1 MRLASSKA
9 LVACLAVLAVAA
21 LSACGGSSDN
31 SSGEASGT
39 SGSARKVDIYS
50 SLPLRGPSSAEAI
63 PLENGIRLA
72 LAQADDKAGPFTV
85 TYTTLDDSTGVG
97 GWDATQTAANAHE
110 AAADPRAVYYIG
122 EFDDDASEVS
132 MPILNQAG
140 IAQVSPTNTYVGLTT
155 NEPGSVTGEPG
166 RYYPSDTRTY
176 LRIVP
181 IDSVQ
186 TAADLTAMH
195 QAGCARVA
203 LVSDDEAYGMGMAKL
218 LELQKGYYGVDVVS
232 DTGFNPSAP
241 SFGSYA
247 ATLKRLHVD
256 CFLLAGV
263 ASKGGVV
270 LTKDVHAALPKAKIF
285 GPQDMCTSAWTNPQG
300 RRGAGRDRPA
310 DRVHRGDPEPDRVPR
325 REGVPGRL
333 PGSLSRV
340 ESELVRDP
348 RLRGDEARSEH
359 DRRPRRQRRQQVGGA
374 ERAVRHVQPPFGTR
388 DLQLREER
396 RCDAQGDR
404 AVQGRH
410 EREPDV
416 SEDNHAGAGVVG
428 EGRWRGARAGRRG
441 GASWRERAPGAS
453 GGAPAGAGRAR
464 VAFDAQQP
472 LVGGLE
478 QRRGS
483 RPVVREHRGAGARP
497 EHVQPGGDARHRRL
511 DPPR

>member
-21 LSACGGSSDN
+21 LSACGGSSDS

-39 SGSARKVDIYS
+39 SGTARKVDIYS

-85 TYTTLDDSTGVG
+85 MYTALDDSTGAG

-140 IAQVSPTNTYVGLTT
+140 IAQVGPTNTYVGLTT

-186 TAADLTAMH
+186 TAADLLAMH

-218 LELQKGYYGVDVVS
+218 LELQKGYYGVDIVS

-263 ASKGGVV
+263 ASKAGVV
-270 LTKDVHAALPKAKIF
+270 LTKDVHGALPKAKIF
-285 GPQDMCTSAWTNPQG
+285 GPQDMCTSAWTNP
-300 RRGAGRDRPA
+300 RD
-310 DRVHRGDPEPDRVPR
+310 G
-325 REGVPGRL
+325 GVPAAIDPLIECTEATQSLTAYPGGKAFLAAYRARY
-333 PGSLSRV
+333 PGSNPSSYAILGYEAMRLGLSTIAGLGDNGDSKSAVLSALFATSNRHSVLGTYSFEKNGDTTLRAIGLYKVGANGNPTFLRTITPTRV
-340 ESELVRDP
+340 L
-348 RLRGDEARSEH
+348 
-359 DRRPRRQRRQQVGGA
+359 
-374 ERAVRHVQPPFGTR
+374 
-388 DLQLREER
+388 
-396 RCDAQGDR
+396 
-404 AVQGRH
+404 
-410 EREPDV
+410 
-416 SEDNHAGAGVVG
+416 
-428 EGRWRGARAGRRG
+428 
-441 GASWRERAPGAS
+441 
-453 GGAPAGAGRAR
+453 
-464 VAFDAQQP
+464 
-472 LVGGLE
+472 
-478 QRRGS
+478 
-483 RPVVREHRGAGARP
+483 
-497 EHVQPGGDARHRRL
+497 
-511 DPPR
+511 